1 MAGDAPSATGRAS
14 GDTPAVITNRP
25 SLRAI
30 EYRIG
35 TYATFRRTMLRQI
48 ARWRRT
54 PEAPAGA
61 AAATP
66 EPTRPLARWTT
77 RSPDDFGI
85 AFLEMWAYVADIL
98 TFYQERIANE
108 AFLRTAVR
116 PQSTTLLVSLIGY
129 RPGPGR
135 AAVAHLAFQT
145 ERDAIVELPA
155 GLLVQSVPAQDE
167 KPQKFEA
174 LSGVS
179 AFASLNELRPQTLG
193 PQALPRGA
201 KRAVLAGTGHNI
213 SPGDWVAIAGDARR
227 ADSGSERWDVRRVAA
242 VEEDDDAGTTTV
254 SWLEGLG
261 APRRPGREPVDPDEH
276 PEFWVFRGQ
285 AWPFGYNAPSLALFR
300 SRPKNVPDAGETYL
314 PEDTAHPTHL
324 YLDTA
329 YPGIVEGG
337 WVALLT
343 SRIDTT
349 DNPELTGY
357 EEYVELY
364 PVVAA
369 MDTAHAN
376 YLLAGKSTRVTLDAM
391 QPEQWAARLESAP
404 GAVRQRL
411 GGSSEPAPEHI
422 EYFPVRGTIALIQS
436 ERIPLADVPLGH
448 SPLSAAASQARPVE
462 GTMIELDRSY
472 PDLRRG
478 RTLLVT
484 GMLVD
489 AAGRRIGE
497 GSEAVVVATLETAAG
512 RTAIRFASAMKGRY
526 ERSSIVIYGNVAA
539 ASHGES
545 VHGEVLGDGDASR
558 EFQAFALKK
567 QPVTYVP
574 EPGAPGGVAS
584 TLQLRVDG
592 VRWAEVPELYGQP
605 PDARVH
611 VARRDAVQ
619 ATTVRAGDG
628 DHGARV
634 PSGRNNVT
642 ADYRVGLG
650 PDGNVRAGSL
660 RTLLKKPLGLK
671 RVTNPADAAGGA
683 NPEDPAAIKKN
694 APGTVRT
701 FGRIVSIRDF
711 EDAAREYVGIA
722 KARASLVWDGEARVV
737 RLVVAGVSG
746 AHVDVAASGV
756 LADLDARRDRH
767 QPLRVENFTP
777 RPTVVRLT
785 IAVDQAYLPHIVRRD
800 ADAAL
805 RALFAFDALELGAA
819 VGLSDVHRAIQ
830 HVDGVVS
837 VDVDEFRFATQARG
851 TVEPRLVVGPN
862 ELIWIDDPDDLEV
875 IVPGEPAGG

>member
-14 GDTPAVITNRP
+14 GRHT
-25 SLRAI
+25 
-30 EYRIG
+30 
-35 TYATFRRTMLRQI
+35 RRDHQQALAPGDRVPD
-48 ARWRRT
+48 RDVRDV
-54 PEAPAGA
+54 PPDDAPAD
-61 AAATP
+61 
-66 EPTRPLARWTT
+66 RPLAADT
-77 RSPDDFGI
+77 RRRRGGRGDARADAAARQMDHALAGRLRDRVPRDVGLRRRHPDVLSG
-85 AFLEMWAYVADIL
+85 ADR
-98 TFYQERIANE
+98 ERGVPPHGGSA
-108 AFLRTAVR
+108 TA
-116 PQSTTLLVSLIGY
+116 STTLARLAHRL
-129 RPGPGR
+129 PAGPRR
-135 AAVAHLAFQT
+135 APAVAHLAFQT
-145 ERDAIVELPA
+145 ERDAIRRAPRRTPRPERPGPRREAPEVRGAQRRERVRVAQRAPAADARPA
-155 GLLVQSVPAQDE
+155 GAAAGR
-167 KPQKFEA
+167 EA
-174 LSGVS
+174 GR
-179 AFASLNELRPQTLG
+179 AGRHRPQH
-193 PQALPRGA
+193 
-201 KRAVLAGTGHNI
+201 LAGRLG
-213 SPGDWVAIAGDARR
+213 GDRGRR
-227 ADSGSERWDVRRVAA
+227 APRRLRQRAL
-242 VEEDDDAGTTTV
+242 GRPPGGGGRGGRRRRTTTV

-489 AAGRRIGE
+489 AAGARIGA

-526 ERSSIVIYGNVAA
+526 ERSSIVIYGNVVR

-545 VHGEVLGDGDASR
+545 VATESLGDGDASR
-558 EFQAFALKK
+558 EFQGSRSAEA
-567 QPVTYVP
+567 PVTYVP
-574 EPGAPGGVAS
+574 D
-584 TLQLRVDG
+584 RG
-592 VRWAEVPELYGQP
+592 VRRRGRRHPAAPHRRHAAGPRGRSSTVSRSRRARLRHAQAGR
-605 PDARVH
+605 PDHARPL
-611 VARRDAVQ
+611 
-619 ATTVRAGDG
+619 RADG
-628 DHGARV
+628 RSHGARA

-650 PDGNVRAGSL
+650 PDGNVRAGHA

-671 RVTNPADAAGGA
+671 RVTNPGAAA
-683 NPEDPAAIKKN
+683 EALARRIRPRSRRARR
-694 APGTVRT
+694 APC
-701 FGRIVSIRDF
+701 GRS
-711 EDAAREYVGIA
+711 
-722 KARASLVWDGEARVV
+722 
-737 RLVVAGVSG
+737 
-746 AHVDVAASGV
+746 AASSRYGTS
-756 LADLDARRDRH
+756 RMR
-767 QPLRVENFTP
+767 
-777 RPTVVRLT
+777 
-785 IAVDQAYLPHIVRRD
+785 QASTS
-800 ADAAL
+800 A
-805 RALFAFDALELGAA
+805 
-819 VGLSDVHRAIQ
+819 S
-830 HVDGVVS
+830 
-837 VDVDEFRFATQARG
+837 
-851 TVEPRLVVGPN
+851 PRLV
-862 ELIWIDDPDDLEV
+862 
-875 IVPGEPAGG
+875 PASSGTERRASSTWSWPATTARWWTWRPPACSATWTRVVTRISR